1 MKTVVSVTPIA
12 VERDSRTYKHAASL
26 ARFGYRS
33 LVLEGEP
40 SRIASEDL
48 PFELIAVGGATRQV
62 AEPAPPVEP
71 APATEPA
78 ARPNRLLELAR
89 RVLEP
94 PLALLAHLRWN
105 LRTYRSLP
113 EADLYYLHSYN
124 QYAAVRARS
133 RRSAYVYDAHDSYFE
148 VYPDDDDGYRA
159 RLTPRM
165 FAAIERRCVRG
176 AARFTTVSDG
186 VADLLERR
194 FGRRP
199 AVIRNCPDL
208 RLDRP
213 VERDVRS
220 VAGVPRDAFLLVS
233 VGNAKPGMTVEE
245 GLRALTLLP
254 ERVHIAFVGGGMGAF
269 RHLPAELG
277 VQGRA
282 HLLDPVPPTEVAS
295 FIETADAAPI
305 LYYAIT
311 PNFMNALPNRFFHAV
326 AAGLPVLYPPLAEI
340 TALSERYGLGLPI
353 DPRDPGSIAAA
364 AGPLSEDPGRAAALR
379 ENVGRAREELN
390 WEHEERVLADLV
402 RGELGVGEAS

>member
-1 MKTVVSVTPIA
+1 M
-12 VERDSRTYKHAASL
+12 
-26 ARFGYRS
+26 
-33 LVLEGEP
+33 
-40 SRIASEDL
+40 
-48 PFELIAVGGATRQV
+48 
-62 AEPAPPVEP
+62 
-71 APATEPA
+71 
-78 ARPNRLLELAR
+78 
-89 RVLEP
+89 LEP

-113 EADLYYLHSYN
+113 DADLYYLHSYN

-148 VYPDDDDGYRA
+148 VYPDDADGYRA
-159 RLTPRM
+159 RLTPRL

-176 AARFTTVSDG
+176 AARFTTVSEG

-213 VERDVRS
+213 AERDVRS
-220 VAGVPRDAFLLVS
+220 VAGVPADAFLLVS

-245 GLRALTLLP
+245 GLRALALLP
-254 ERVHIAFVGGGMGAF
+254 ERVQIAFVGGGMEAF
-269 RHLPAELG
+269 RPLLAELG
-277 VQGRA
+277 VEGRA

-340 TALSERYGLGLPI
+340 SRARRALRARAADRP
-353 DPRDPGSIAAA
+353 PRPRLDRRR
-364 AGPLSEDPGRAAALR
+364 RAAAERGRRARRGRCARACAAPARAQLGARGASARGPRPRRARGQGGGLR
-379 ENVGRAREELN
+379 CAGWPGRYEVDGVDPAVLPDDGRLDRAPRARRPGLPAVAARRGAADAALARWCRSRRGHGRASPTT
-390 WEHEERVLADLV
+390 
-402 RGELGVGEAS
+402 ASRSSICARSTTSR